1 MNEQL
6 KETIAHTLNVDPAEL
21 TTDKQLADFD
31 DWDSVTVLT
40 LMFVLGKELG
50 TEIMPDEVT
59 DLRTFGD
66 IEKLVASKQN

>member
-6 KETIAHTLNVDPAEL
+6 KQMIAQTLNADPAEL
-21 TTDKQLADFD
+21 TADKSLADFD

-40 LMFVLGKELG
+40 LMLVLGKALG
-50 TEIMPDEVT
+50 QEIAPEEVT

-66 IEKLVASKQN
+66 IEKLVISKQS